1 MQSCCILY
9 VSWKYNRSTGILQI
23 EREKMKKFAAPLLK
37 LLIAAAIVAFLV
49 TRNSE
54 GLLAAFRAIHPGW
67 LAAAFVLYGIHIWA
81 NAWRWHLLLRVRD
94 IDCSMAEAFSLTM
107 QSFFFSLV
115 IPGGAIGGDLVRI
128 GFLTARVP
136 KEQKF
141 VGAFTILMDRFTGMI
156 GIFLMAL
163 VMLPLCLTCLD
174 MGSGVMRALIWLLLG
189 GSACG
194 LLAAVVVFWH
204 HLLERIALYRA
215 LQSFA
220 DRMTHGLFTK
230 VSDAIDSYR
239 GNRKEII
246 ICIAAS
252 MILVNAVLGVAGF
265 FVAHGVNASW
275 NEAGITIEAI
285 TLGNIAGLLPLT
297 PSGVGARDF
306 IVKNILESSGMD
318 ARQALATALSF
329 TMIIIAFNL
338 LGGLFFVFDKHKKQ
352 SGS

>member
-1 MQSCCILY
+1 M
-9 VSWKYNRSTGILQI
+9 GILQI

-163 VMLPLCLTCLD
+163 VMLPLCLSFLD

-189 GSACG
+189 GSVCG
-194 LLAAVVVFWH
+194 LLAAVVVFRH
-204 HLLERIALYRA
+204 HLLEKIALYRA

-230 VSDAIDSYR
+230 V
-239 GNRKEII
+239 
-246 ICIAAS
+246 
-252 MILVNAVLGVAGF
+252 
-265 FVAHGVNASW
+265 
-275 NEAGITIEAI
+275 
-285 TLGNIAGLLPLT
+285 
-297 PSGVGARDF
+297 
-306 IVKNILESSGMD
+306 
-318 ARQALATALSF
+318 
-329 TMIIIAFNL
+329 
-338 LGGLFFVFDKHKKQ
+338 
-352 SGS
+352 